1 MTNYAAYSV
10 RIYTSKYGNLGS
22 AHVFFS
28 HHNSHALTKLSG
40 CEDTRQAMANPS
52 SLSSPSISSSII
64 IIIHSILLLPQ
75 THTLTSFLPCMDV
88 RRTWTHTSIMLL
100 IYPQILGWFLIYKP
114 AGNGQRHRPAM
125 SIVHVYTKPASSFAH
140 IAILPPDVY
149 NTDK

>member
-1 MTNYAAYSV
+1 MIGSLTMEKL
-10 RIYTSKYGNLGS
+10 TSCLRPC
-22 AHVFFS
+22 
-28 HHNSHALTKLSG
+28 L
-40 CEDTRQAMANPS
+40 RRR
-52 SLSSPSISSSII
+52 
-64 IIIHSILLLPQ
+64 
-75 THTLTSFLPCMDV
+75 TLTSFLPCMDV

-125 SIVHVYTKPASSFAH
+125 SIVHVYTKPASSFAY